1 MDHEFQDPSLLD
13 EALTHTSH
21 AYEHGGPHNE
31 RLEFLGDAVLQVCT
45 TQVLYERFPVDR
57 EGTLSRYRARLV
69 STGHLASLARTW
81 GLDRQVR
88 LGKGEELSG
97 GRNKERLLAGVFE
110 AVLGAIYLDSGLGE
124 ALKAVKRVL
133 EPDLESLPLIAD
145 ARKSLHEW
153 CQRTHGEPPRY
164 QIAAERGP
172 PHDRT
177 FDVEARCADLLL
189 GTGQGKSKRTASIAA
204 AENAMVRMSA
214 G

>member
-1 MDHEFQDPSLLD
+1 MDHDFRDPSLLA
-13 EALTHTSH
+13 EALTHTSF

-45 TQVLYERFPVDR
+45 THVLYERFPVDR

-69 STGHLASLARTW
+69 STGHLASLARAW
-81 GLDRQVR
+81 GLDERVR
-88 LGKGEELSG
+88 LGKGEERSG

-110 AVLGAIYLDSGLGE
+110 AVLGAIYLDSGLE
-124 ALKAVKRVL
+124 QARIAVARAL

-164 QIAAERGP
+164 RITAERGP

-177 FDVEARCADLLL
+177 FDVEAVCGAVLL
-189 GTGQGKSKRTASIAA
+189 GIGQGKSKRTASIAA
-204 AENAMVRMSA
+204 AENAMVRMSE